1 MGDNLRSAIEQL
13 TAVIAK
19 RDRRV
24 STRLDV
30 NDDAWTF
37 VEGQSEAVNCIVK
50 DISDTGA
57 RIVFV
62 GESRV
67 LPKHFRM
74 YIPEKQLMAHCEQV
88 WQKGNEAGLKFIGLP
103 SIG

>member
-1 MGDNLRSAIEQL
+1 MSNDLRVAIENL
-13 TAVIAK
+13 TAVILK
-19 RDRRV
+19 RDWRV
-24 STRLDV
+24 SQRQDV

-37 VEGQSEAVNCIVK
+37 VQGKSKAVNCNVRDDSK
-50 DISDTGA
+50 TGA

-62 GESRV
+62 SESRV
-67 LPKHFRM
+67 LPKQFRM

-88 WQKGNEAGLKFIGLP
+88 WPRGNEAGLKFIGLP